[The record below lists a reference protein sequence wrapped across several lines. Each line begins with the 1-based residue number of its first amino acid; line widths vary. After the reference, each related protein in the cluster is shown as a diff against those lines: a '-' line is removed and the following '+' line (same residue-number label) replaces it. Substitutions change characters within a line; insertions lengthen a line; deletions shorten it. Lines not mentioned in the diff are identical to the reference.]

1 MFIKLVNEDIAVL
14 YEYWLFFKLYDLMVD
29 KFMLNHIKQE
39 NNNELR
45 EYNHLIDVT
54 KDGLQLIIKS
64 GTYTTLDCVY
74 QKDGWEFN
82 VRFSY
87 NKTFK
92 ASRNYSEKKEGSW
105 TKPLRPDY
113 TLSIWPKALSCNK
126 AEEEEQIVHI
136 HFDSKYKVQ
145 QFVIPEDVENKLSN
159 SEIDAEVEDLD
170 EDRESLDSLTI
181 EKRNELRGVYKN
193 ADLMKMHAYKDAIRR
208 TGGAYILYPG
218 TEEQKPLRGFH
229 EIIPGLG
236 AFAIR
241 PQKSKEGMDALSIF
255 IDEIIENF
263 KNSASQQKKASLM
276 RYETYKDSP
285 AKVEDPLP
293 HNIIPDDTFVLVGYY
308 NSPEQ
313 YEWIKKQNLYN
324 FRMGSGNGSL
334 ILDKE
339 TVSAKYLL
347 LHTKG
352 DEKSDELWK
361 IISKG
366 PKVFTRQNLELKGYP
381 KAKKLKDY
389 QKNYLV
395 IELEKLTEP
404 EFENVSW
411 DFKKFKNY
419 EKGRASS
426 FPYTTNLTE
435 LMKNKTKP

>member
-1 MFIKLVNEDIAVL
+1 M
-14 YEYWLFFKLYDLMVD
+14 
-29 KFMLNHIKQE
+29 
-39 NNNELR
+39 
-45 EYNHLIDVT
+45 
-54 KDGLQLIIKS
+54 
-64 GTYTTLDCVY
+64 
-74 QKDGWEFN
+74 
-82 VRFSY
+82 
-87 NKTFK
+87 
-92 ASRNYSEKKEGSW
+92 
-105 TKPLRPDY
+105 
-113 TLSIWPKALSCNK
+113 
-126 AEEEEQIVHI
+126 
-136 HFDSKYKVQ
+136 
-145 QFVIPEDVENKLSN
+145 IPEDVENKLSN

-276 RYETYKDSP
+276 RYQTYKDSP

-411 DFKKFKNY
+411 DFKKLKNY